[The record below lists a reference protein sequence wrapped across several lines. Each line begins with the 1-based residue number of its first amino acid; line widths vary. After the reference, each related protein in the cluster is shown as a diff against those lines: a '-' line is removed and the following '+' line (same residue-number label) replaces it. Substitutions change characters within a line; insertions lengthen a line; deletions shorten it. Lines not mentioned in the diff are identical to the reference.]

1 MIRRTVTVAVLGAAL
16 LAGDA
21 MAADPGRWVVTSNLT
36 LPAWYRQGLASD
48 PATNDVFFAGS
59 FEGLYRTHDLT
70 ERLKQPFAIPKD
82 VKDREKYNH
91 IGDIAWDAA
100 EGGRLLLPL
109 EGYDPFGGADTNP
122 GDTGSVGVVDPKTL
136 TWKYYVKLDPAEINK
151 AMWFA
156 TDPAGLL
163 WTQIDRTLLAFNLAD
178 VNPANAAPNG
188 PPIKPVKRMTSVLP
202 EGAAGGAVYHE
213 GRLLI
218 PGLIDGVNRVI
229 AVNLTTGVVETEIER
244 ATAHEPEGMDIGPYA
259 DGLLHWGKAPG
270 FGLSSTE
277 LTNLVPKGSR
287 LRLTLSK
294 SRIRAKRKSTVTAFV
309 QVVTG
314 SHEIPIRGVEVRIAG
329 RRVKTNARGRAKF
342 KRLRLVRGKYRGQ
355 AFFKGLQTGT
365 RTLRVTRR

>member
-1 MIRRTVTVAVLGAAL
+1 MIRRALLVATLGTAL

-21 MAADPGRWVVTSNLT
+21 LAADPGRWVVTSNLT

-59 FEGLYRTHDLT
+59 FEGLYRTRNLVET
-70 ERLKQPFAIPKD
+70 LRNANAIPRD
-82 VKDREKYNH
+82 VKNRERYNH

-136 TWKYYVKLDPAEINK
+136 AWKYYVKLDPAEIPK

-163 WTQIDRTLLAFNLAD
+163 WTQYERDLIAYNLAD
-178 VNPANAAPNG
+178 VNPANAAPSG
-188 PPIKPVKRMTSVLP
+188 PPIRAVRRLPTVLP

-229 AVNLTTGVVETEIER
+229 SVNLTTGVVETEAER
-244 ATAHEPEGMDIGPYA
+244 PTAHEPEGMDIGPYA
-259 DGLLHWGKAPG
+259 DGLLHWAKAPG

-277 LTNLVPKGSR
+277 LTNLVPAGSK
-287 LRLTLSK
+287 LRLTLSR
-294 SRIRAKRKSTVTAFV
+294 SRVRAARRARIVATVRVLA
-309 QVVTG
+309 G
-314 SHEIPIRGVEVRIAG
+314 GHAIPIRSVEVRLAG
-329 RRVKTNARGRAKF
+329 RRARTDARGRA
-342 KRLRLVRGKYRGQ
+342 RLTVKLARGRYRAQ
-355 AFFKGLQTGT
+355 AFFKGLTSAS
-365 RTLRVTRR
+365 RTIRATSR